1 MNEVLKLSE
10 DRKTVIWADKS
21 IANITIPEG
30 VEEIG
35 LGAFEDCRK
44 LTSAKLPYS
53 LKKIEEFA
61 FSSTGLV
68 SIQIPEGVEEID
80 YRAFV
85 NCHKL
90 KSVQLPFSLKKIGE
104 QAFAGTGLVSIQIPE
119 GVTEI
124 GSLAFFNSLFLR
136 SIVIPSTVEIMI
148 DPFVAVELHEAYIYI
163 TDLERIKFGGHLE
176 CKYLYVPSGKIEA
189 YKQHPVFG
197 KVEHIIEMN
206 KEAYN

>member
-10 DRKTVIWADKS
+10 DGKKLLWADKS
-21 IANITIPEG
+21 ITNVTIPKGVKIIGEDSFNSSLITSVVIPES

-35 LGAFEDCRK
+35 FGAFR
-44 LTSAKLPYS
+44 
-53 LKKIEEFA
+53 
-61 FSSTGLV
+61 
-68 SIQIPEGVEEID
+68 
-80 YRAFV
+80 

-90 KSVQLPFSLKKIGE
+90 TSVQLPYSLKKIGE
-104 QAFAGTGLVSIQIPE
+104 QAFAATGLASLQIPE

-124 GSLAFFNSLFLR
+124 GGAAFFNSRSLR
-136 SIVIPSTVEIMI
+136 SIIIPSTMEIMMN
-148 DPFVAVELHEAYIYI
+148 PFVAVELHEAYIYI
-163 TDLERIKFGGHLE
+163 TDLDRIKFGGHLK

-206 KEAYN
+206 QETYN